1 MANGFRAQTDR
12 KHVNA
17 TAVLSIVTT
26 QKLEL
31 LSRPI
36 DEIQQCDI
44 PTLTKITLTKHKEN
58 KGCCWHNLVN
68 AAYLQIS
75 KMAMNVG
82 NKSYHSLHKYESL
95 TDFYMIFE
103 TESDIE
109 YIFDFLG
116 SANCLFTRT
125 LRVLK
130 LREYGFVIWMNC
142 RHMKTLL
149 IRLLPMFPNL
159 HTLIFDDSAN
169 EVTIADYL
177 WQNKHCTISTSLRNI

>member
-58 KGCCWHNLVN
+58 KGCC
-68 AAYLQIS
+68 
-75 KMAMNVG
+75 
-82 NKSYHSLHKYESL
+82 
-95 TDFYMIFE
+95 
-103 TESDIE
+103 
-109 YIFDFLG
+109 
-116 SANCLFTRT
+116 
-125 LRVLK
+125 
-130 LREYGFVIWMNC
+130 
-142 RHMKTLL
+142 
-149 IRLLPMFPNL
+149 
-159 HTLIFDDSAN
+159 
-169 EVTIADYL
+169 
-177 WQNKHCTISTSLRNI
+177 